1 MTVQLQKAEN
11 NAPTGKAEL
20 LAELFRPWDD
30 LKVAERRE
38 RRDKARWLTL
48 AATPRSTKAEALL
61 DTILN
66 DVVVPAKAAKAHIG
80 PKSLQKLRDATGAL
94 LADLLAAANRGL
106 WGTGPTK
113 QRGFTGNDIKWTA
126 FDAVWRSMEQA
137 GLLVHV
143 KGHTRPKVGFIP
155 AKHVAPVFRV
165 TEELL
170 ALANKHGV
178 TPWNVGLHF
187 GDEKAVEPAAA

>member
-1 MTVQLQKAEN
+1 MEN
-11 NAPTGKAEL
+11 TIVTTSRDEPKR
-20 LAELFRPWDD
+20 LFD
-30 LKVAERRE
+30 LSSLDTKTAAERGILVE
-38 RRDKARWLTL
+38 LDD
-48 AATPRSTKAEALL
+48 PR
-61 DTILN
+61 N
-66 DVVVPAKAAKAHIG
+66 P
-80 PKSLQKLRDATGAL
+80 LQKLRDATGAL